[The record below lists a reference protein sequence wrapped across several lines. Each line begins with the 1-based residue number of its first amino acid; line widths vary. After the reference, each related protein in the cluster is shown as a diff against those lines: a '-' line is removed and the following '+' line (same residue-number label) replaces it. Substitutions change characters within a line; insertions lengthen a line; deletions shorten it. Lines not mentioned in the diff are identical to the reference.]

1 MCAFVPLQ
9 VLIGKILMKLRFLT
23 APLTDERVKVISE
36 IIASMKIIKM
46 YCWELMFKDFVKKV
60 GINYEIKKNSQTNCY
75 KYIVF

>member
-9 VLIGKILMKLRFLT
+9 VLMGKIMMKLRFIT

-46 YCWELMFKDFVKKV
+46 YGWELMFKDFVKKV
-60 GINYEIKKNSQTNCY
+60 SVQVKL
-75 KYIVF
+75 